1 MTHTHTRHALLAKV
15 KFHTLPPPF
24 HVMKETS
31 ELQKKQA
38 WYQEHQSSLSRD
50 EEEEYIEFCREAMFR
65 IHILEQ
71 RLTRHKAIAP
81 HKYREMELCLRSDT
95 RLMV

>member
-1 MTHTHTRHALLAKV
+1 MCQ
-15 KFHTLPPPF
+15 
-24 HVMKETS
+24 ETS
-31 ELQKKQA
+31 ELQKKQV
-38 WYQEHQSSLSRD
+38 WYQEHQNTLSRD

-81 HKYREMELCLRSDT
+81 HKYREMDHRLRSDP

>member
-1 MTHTHTRHALLAKV
+1 
-15 KFHTLPPPF
+15 
-24 HVMKETS
+24 MKETS

-38 WYQEHQSSLSRD
+38 WYQEHQSSLSHD
-50 EEEEYIEFCREAMFR
+50 EEDEYKEFYREAMFR

>member
-1 MTHTHTRHALLAKV
+1 MTHTHTRHALLVKV
-15 KFHTLPPPF
+15 KFHTPPF